1 MEQKARA
8 KIYMIPVPIAEG
20 AVKTLSQEVVEV
32 TGRLKYYFAED
43 AKTARR
49 ILRSIHPTLHLEP
62 IKISEIDKHQ
72 GPDLELF
79 RSWIK
84 AGHEI
89 GVMSEAGCPG
99 IADPGAQ
106 MAVAAH
112 SMHAEVIPLTGPN
125 SILLALMASGLN
137 GQSFCF
143 RGYLPIKDPGRSKAI
158 KDYEAVSAKEKQT
171 QIFIETPYRNAAIVN
186 DLLQCCRPHTRLCIA
201 VNITGEA
208 ASIKTKSIADWRQ
221 DLPVLGK
228 HPAVFLLLG

>member
-1 MEQKARA
+1 
-8 KIYMIPVPIAEG
+8 MIPVPIAEG

-171 QIFIETPYRNAAIVN
+171 QIFIETPYRNNALIK
-186 DLLQCCRPHTRLCIA
+186 DILQSCKESTRLCIA
-201 VNITGEA
+201 VDITSPAE
-208 ASIKTKSIADWRQ
+208 SILTKSVKAWKQQEVDIHKRLAIY
-221 DLPVLGK
+221 
-228 HPAVFLLLG
+228 LLSGY